1 MRPTPPLFAVLLT
14 MSLVAC
20 STAPS
25 QPSVQQPTLRPVGAA
40 FNIRFSGLGT
50 SNFDASIST
59 TATTAASS
67 GLVTAQGLTNQ
78 QTAVTPVRVT
88 SRATLDIIPAGQ
100 PRTDGFRYVYAI
112 VSVTS
117 SSALSNVSFLGVRTS
132 NARPISGG
140 NDTAISEAIR
150 APGGAPYSDAELLA
164 LVLSVKPTQ
173 ASALNSST
181 GQIEP
186 LLNTEDTVQ
195 YLPESALSFVPAGM
209 VGLLPYGF
217 TVLNGSGGRK
227 LSTVLEANQMIIGMK
242 VPLAA
247 SATDDPSAFSFTA
260 IPVSDS
266 ETRVTQSLEAQTPAG
281 SAAVVA
287 RAAALGV
294 GTTITMLPSLSP
306 APDSSNASVALC
318 SVRTAG
324 PVAAPTAYLVNLVPS
339 TISGVT
345 RTFAKGQTLTV
356 NVKYTDADNTN
367 TYYLPAKFTLANSS
381 LGSGSDGAL
390 TANAA
395 GTTSATL
402 IACGSSISGAPIR
415 VLAPTAQVLAGGF
428 SHSLAVI
435 TNGTATDDTVRAWG
449 DNDVANQT
457 TVPSGLAGVTAVSG
471 GQYHSL
477 ALKSD
482 GTVSAWGFRYN
493 PGFEPDLAFVAG
505 LSNVTAISAGDN
517 HNLALK
523 NDATVAA
530 WGDNSFNQVSDLPT
544 GLSGVTAIA
553 SGGNHSLALESSGT
567 VIAWGSNTSGQTVI
581 PSGLNSVIA
590 ISGGDSHSLAL
601 KNDGTV
607 VAWGLNTSGQITIP
621 SGLNSVVAISAGG
634 NHNLAIK
641 SDGTV
646 VAWGSNVS
654 AQVSGLPTGLSN
666 VVAVAAN
673 GDHSLALKDDGSI
686 VGWGFN
692 GFGQTTIPNISPL
705 TFKLP

>member
-14 MSLVAC
+14 LSLVAC

-25 QPSVQQPTLRPVGAA
+25 QPSGQQPTLRPVGAA

-50 SNFDASIST
+50 SNFDANIST

-88 SRATLDIIPAGQ
+88 FRGSLDIIPPIGQ
-100 PRTDGFRYVYAI
+100 PRTDGFRYVYAT

-150 APGGAPYSDAELLA
+150 APGGLPYSDAELLA

-217 TVLNGSGGRK
+217 TVLHRTTGGRV
-227 LSTVLEANQMIIGMK
+227 LSTTPEANQMIIGMK

-247 SATDDPSAFSFTA
+247 SAADDPSAFSFTA

-324 PVAAPTAYLVNLVPS
+324 PVATPTAYLVNLVPS

-402 IACGSSISGAPIR
+402 SACGSSISGAPVR

-435 TNGTATDDTVRAWG
+435 SDGTVAAWG
-449 DNDVANQT
+449 DNTNLQRDVP
-457 TVPSGLAGVTAVSG
+457 VGLTNATAVSG
-471 GQYHSL
+471 GQYSSFALTSLGKVQAWGYRHTSTPTSDLVAVAALTNIVSISAGNEHGLALDGTGAVFAWGLDSDGQATVPNSLGTATAIAAGGFHSL
-477 ALKSD
+477 ALKND
-482 GTVSAWGFRYN
+482 GTVVAWG
-493 PGFEPDLAFVAG
+493 L
-505 LSNVTAISAGDN
+505 
-517 HNLALK
+517 
-523 NDATVAA
+523 
-530 WGDNSFNQVSDLPT
+530 
-544 GLSGVTAIA
+544 
-553 SGGNHSLALESSGT
+553 
-567 VIAWGSNTSGQTVI
+567 NTSGQTVI
-581 PSGLNSVIA
+581 PSGLNSVVA

-607 VAWGLNTSGQITIP
+607 VAWGSNTLGQRTIP

-641 SDGTV
+641 SDGSV
-646 VAWGSNVS
+646 VAWGSDGNGQATVPSNGLTDVLATS
-654 AQVSGLPTGLSN
+654 AS
-666 VVAVAAN
+666 
-673 GDHSLALKDDGSI
+673 GDHSLALNSDGSI
-686 VGWGFN
+686 VGWGLITS
-692 GFGQTTIPNISPL
+692 GQITIPVGMY
-705 TFKLP
+705 KLP